1 MANGLHIGVL
11 RQAQTTQEMTTNTG
25 GIMKNI
31 CALLLLLGASFTA
44 FSQSAPAA
52 PTEATDPPF
61 KLTISAYQGNGFDA
75 ENTANQVM
83 KGSFSLSIHKTNT
96 SDHEIIKLSDAAGA
110 SGYMYDVRDSSGN
123 IVEYKK
129 HNNMIDGKMM
139 TSDGENR
146 ITGTKDM
153 VLQPGESKVNFEPL
167 GSWYEID
174 KPGTYT
180 IQVSEHVSNDP
191 ASDVVKSNKITITV
205 LPPDPPADEPK

>member
-1 MANGLHIGVL
+1 
-11 RQAQTTQEMTTNTG
+11 
-25 GIMKNI
+25 MKNI

-44 FSQSAPAA
+44 SSQSVPAA
-52 PTEATDPPF
+52 QTEAADPPF
-61 KLTISAYQGNGFDA
+61 KLTIAAYQGNGFDQ
-75 ENTANQVM
+75 ENTADQIV
-83 KGSFSLSIHKTNT
+83 KGNFSLSIRKKNI
-96 SDHEIIKLSDAAGA
+96 SDHEIIKLSDAAEA

-123 IVEYKK
+123 LVEYKK
-129 HNNMIDGKMM
+129 RNNLIDGKMM

-146 ITGTKDM
+146 IIGSKDM
-153 VLQPGESKVNFEPL
+153 VLQPGESKINFEPL